1 MIILGTFTL
10 WKKKFKEEVFLP
22 DYFNPKL
29 TSFLIQIRA
38 RMYMYS
44 IRPSTKIAFLSV
56 YFLS

>member
-1 MIILGTFTL
+1 MIILG
-10 WKKKFKEEVFLP
+10 KKKFKEEVFLP